1 MHCTRLVRPAIKT
14 NDSRLWKRMWNEMVL
29 HRRCAHK
36 LQSSSEM
43 LAAAVHV
50 LCCLPCGQRCCL
62 AQRICAHCTSQTKS
76 WRASQEKKREPTS
89 LVHIIYSSLMYY
101 VGQSKGA
108 CNSQGRSPS
117 RSKVAYF
124 LLTVRLSSLSSA
136 GRARFSVLIRIAIVC
151 ITTGNRVR
159 IFVCV
164 CVFQAT
170 TMHFIGIY
178 YIVKY
183 TNI

>member
-1 MHCTRLVRPAIKT
+1 MYCVVCHAGRDVALPSAFALIAPAKQ
-14 NDSRLWKRMWNEMVL
+14 RAG
-29 HRRCAHK
+29 AH
-36 LQSSSEM
+36 
-43 LAAAVHV
+43 
-50 LCCLPCGQRCCL
+50 PR
-62 AQRICAHCTSQTKS
+62 
-76 WRASQEKKREPTS
+76 KKREPTS
-89 LVHIIYSSLMYY
+89 LVNIIYSSLMYY